1 LLLSGDVLYGTTEG
15 SEFGSPSGNGTV
27 FRMKTDGSIFIVLH
41 VFTGS
46 SSVSTNSDGAGPEGE
61 LLLSGN
67 TLYGTAALG
76 GIFGKGTVF
85 ALNTNGFGF
94 TNLHNFTGTSD
105 GSYPSGFLVLR
116 GDTLYGTTQY
126 GGNTGN
132 GTVFA
137 VKTDGT
143 GFTNLYTFT
152 APTGPL
158 PFPTNSDGAN
168 PAGGLTL
175 SGNALYGTAGGGGI
189 GGNGTVF
196 SISLPVVPA
205 LLTVTP
211 LAQSVILKWPS
222 NATGYTLQSTTNFG
236 SSAVWTTNLPAPV
249 VVNGQNTVTNPIT
262 GTQQFFRLSQ

>member
-1 LLLSGDVLYGTTEG
+1 MIRRIESFLVTGAVALGRTKVFCVPVLIAALGWALADRATGQTLTIIYSFNGD
-15 SEFGSPSGNGTV
+15 
-27 FRMKTDGSIFIVLH
+27 DGSDPQGGLII
-41 VFTGS
+41 
-46 SSVSTNSDGAGPEGE
+46 
-61 LLLSGN
+61 SGN
-67 TLYGTAALG
+67 TLYGTTLQGGVANGGVVFALSTDGTDFTNLYSFPDFALPTAGLIFLGDAVAGTTGDG
-76 GIFGKGTVF
+76 GNSGFGTVF
-85 ALNTNGFGF
+85 SVN
-94 TNLHNFTGTSD
+94 
-105 GSYPSGFLVLR
+105 
-116 GDTLYGTTQY
+116 
-126 GGNTGN
+126 
-132 GTVFA
+132 
-137 VKTDGT
+137 TDGT
-143 GFTNLYTFT
+143 GFTNLYNFT

>member
-1 LLLSGDVLYGTTEG
+1 
-15 SEFGSPSGNGTV
+15 
-27 FRMKTDGSIFIVLH
+27 MKTDGSIFTVLH

-76 GIFGKGTVF
+76 GIFGQGTVF

-126 GGNTGN
+126 GGSSRN

-137 VKTDGT
+137 IKTDGT
-143 GFTNLYTFT
+143 GFTNLYSFT

-158 PFPTNSDGAN
+158 PFTTNSDGAN
-168 PAGGLTL
+168 PTGGLTL
-175 SGNALYGTAGGGGI
+175 SGNTLYGTAAYGGTL
-189 GGNGTVF
+189 GNGTVF
-196 SISLPVVPA
+196 SISLPVLRPS
-205 LLTVTP
+205 LTITP
-211 LAQSVILKWPS
+211 LGQNVVLRWSA
-222 NATGYTLQSTTNFG
+222 NATGFTLQATTNLS
-236 SSAVWTTNLPAPV
+236 SSAVWTNCAMPV
-249 VVNGQNTVTNPIT
+249 VINGLYTVTNLIS